1 MLMATEMFIIKYWLK
16 KHAISMLHKLMKKYT
31 YIKKNKNQST
41 NIFVMV
47 IFRAFDFL
55 V

>member
-1 MLMATEMFIIKYWLK
+1 
-16 KHAISMLHKLMKKYT
+16 MKKYT
-31 YIKKNKNQST
+31 NIKRNKNEST

-55 V
+55 VSVLKNTIVIN